1 MNKRLNEWMK
11 LVTNSYLKV
20 AIILFSYGPVAVEHG
35 WGNNYVIQSEYDI
48 YDYFKYFFNF

>member
-20 AIILFSYGPVAVEHG
+20 AIILFPYGPVAVEHG